1 MNKSKLKDFNQFN
14 KINEQDEDKP
24 FRLYGE
30 GDTPEAELIAMLKD
44 LIDMI
49 NKSNPMDQEGYDGIK
64 EEIREMTSTIKRHRS
79 FGELK
84 DGIPWQDGFIKL
96 SDWSYELKEAV
107 RNMSRKAAKK
117 RLI

>member
-1 MNKSKLKDFNQFN
+1 MKTFIKGFKGFS
-14 KINEQDEDKP
+14 KINEQEEEDRP

-44 LIDMI
+44 LIVMI
-49 NKSNPMDQEGYDGIK
+49 NKANPTDQENYDEIK
-64 EEIREMTSTIKRHRS
+64 DSIRDTTSSIKRHRS

-96 SDWSYELKEAV
+96 SDWSSELKEAV
-107 RNMSRKAAKK
+107 LNMNRKATKK
-117 RLI
+117 GLA